1 MKLEAAGR
9 PTVLVAT
16 GALRELADQTA
27 HDLGLDDL
35 RVVSVAH
42 PIGGVDADEIRRRAD
57 AVVDEVMT
65 KYRRARPTPLPTRAT
80 GGSDLRREIDALVVA
95 KDVNHERGMSTRVAH
110 GDPCRLPLAASS
122 NETP

>member
-42 PIGGVDADEIRRRAD
+42 PIGGVDVDEIRRRAD
-57 AVVDEVMT
+57 AVVDEVLALLMG
-65 KYRRARPTPLPTRAT
+65 TPIGNTT
-80 GGSDLRREIDALVVA
+80 GG
-95 KDVNHERGMSTRVAH
+95 K
-110 GDPCRLPLAASS
+110 P
-122 NETP
+122 

>member
-57 AVVDEVMT
+57 AVVDEVLALLT
-65 KYRRARPTPLPTRAT
+65 GAPISTTTRGTP
-80 GGSDLRREIDALVVA
+80 
-95 KDVNHERGMSTRVAH
+95 
-110 GDPCRLPLAASS
+110 
-122 NETP
+122 